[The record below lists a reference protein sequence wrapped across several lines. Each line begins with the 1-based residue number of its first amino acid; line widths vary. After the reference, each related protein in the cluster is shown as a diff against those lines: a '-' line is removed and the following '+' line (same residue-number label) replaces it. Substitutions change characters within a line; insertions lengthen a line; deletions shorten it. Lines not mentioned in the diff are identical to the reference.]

1 MAIFNFRFRDIK
13 VYTEIE
19 QGRQWLNKYDGCI
32 PIFTCTLGFTATAL
46 TQNISTAGATPESR
60 RYTALA
66 DAEFLVNG
74 IQKKP
79 TFPLPPL
86 TVGISPTLISR
97 AVIEKFD
104 LPLYVFNAGLLQ
116 PPSVDNIDLGGKTAD
131 CVSTGKALSL
141 GTVQHL
147 YQQGLYWGEI
157 LAQQAKSSYII
168 LSECVVGGTT
178 TALAV
183 LTALGISA
191 AGKVNSSHPVCNHQQ
206 KWTLVQEGLKN
217 AGFND
222 QNNRPDPLRIIA
234 AVGDPMQIVVAGM
247 AMSASKNVG
256 IMLAGGTQM
265 LAIFALIKALKKIS
279 STQANLENIIVGTTR
294 WVAEDFTGDTIGLS
308 KIISNVSLC
317 ATELNFTSS
326 SYPLLQAYEKG
337 YVKEGVGAG
346 GSAIASHLLGI
357 NKEELLHMIETVVSR
372 FLIATGG

>member
-1 MAIFNFRFRDIK
+1 MDIK

-19 QGRQWLNKYDGCI
+19 QGQEWLNKYNGCI

-46 TQNISTAGATPESR
+46 LPNISTAGATPESR

-74 IQKKP
+74 IQKNP
-79 TFPLPPL
+79 TFALPRL

-97 AVIEKFD
+97 AVIEKFN

-116 PPSVDNIDLGGKTAD
+116 SPSVKNIDLKGKPAD
-131 CVSTGKALSL
+131 CVSTGKALPL
-141 GTVQHL
+141 ATVQHL
-147 YQQGLYWGEI
+147 YQQGLHWGEI
-157 LAQQAKSSYII
+157 LAKQAKSSYII

-191 AGKVNSSHPVCNHQQ
+191 QGKVNSSHPICNHQQ
-206 KWTLVQEGLKN
+206 KWALVQEGLRK

-222 QNNRPDPLRIIA
+222 QNNHINLLEIIA
-234 AVGDPMQIVVAGM
+234 AVGDPMQLVVAGM
-247 AMSASKNVG
+247 ALSASKKVG
-256 IMLAGGTQM
+256 VMLAGGTQM
-265 LAIFALIKALKKIS
+265 LAIFALVKALKNIS
-279 STQANLENIIVGTTR
+279 YTEANLKNIIVGTTR
-294 WVAEDFTGDTIGLS
+294 WVAEDCTGDTIGLS
-308 KIISNVSLC
+308 KIIGNVSLC
-317 ATELNFTSS
+317 ATDLNFSTSS
-326 SYPLLQAYEKG
+326 YASLQAYEKG

-357 NKEELLHMIETVVSR
+357 DKAELFDMIEAIVSG
-372 FLIATGG
+372 FQMITSG